1 MVMNSRLRH
10 ETLLQELRR
19 HRISDE
25 KLWEI
30 PSWGT
35 ALGLGVFPFVSN
47 RAGLVE
53 PVGSAFCI
61 SSLGLCATA
70 IHNVQEV
77 LRHHRHGDHLL
88 ASPELPVNYNLD
100 DVNPSV
106 LRVRETLSQRFEY
119 ILQPF
124 EVMNGAPP
132 TDVLMGCLML
142 QERFPYWP
150 LRLSFRPPSIGEL
163 VTAVGYRK
171 ATVPAG
177 GIQLP
182 EMSDEFADAYTH
194 NFCAIEGAVSAI
206 FTQRFASGFG
216 GGPCFAF
223 EGEADHGLSG
233 GPVFNS
239 DGYVCGLVSLAA
251 TSFFSKPTT
260 IVSLLYPTLFSQI
273 SIVGRMGGIV
283 IRGEQQLLDL
293 IATGRVNTDGSESD
307 VTFKFENDEP
317 AQRIG
322 IRISQENAGNVYDD
336 FRGYQDGRPA
346 TLESESVAYIK
357 WHDKDNSQ

>member
-1 MVMNSRLRH
+1 MSPNNSKPRH

-19 HRISDE
+19 HRVSDE

-30 PSWGT
+30 PSWGA

-53 PVGSAFCI
+53 PIGTAFCI
-61 SSLGLCATA
+61 SSLGHCATA
-70 IHNVQEV
+70 IHNVREV
-77 LRHHRHGDHLL
+77 LRHHRHGGRLL

-100 DVNPSV
+100 DVNPAV
-106 LRVRETLSQRFEY
+106 LRVIETTSRKFEY

-132 TDVLMGCLML
+132 TDVLMGCLMFL
-142 QERFPYWP
+142 KRFPYWP
-150 LRLSFRPPSIGEL
+150 LRLSFRPPIIGEF

-171 ATVPAG
+171 ATVPPG
-177 GIQLP
+177 GIRLP
-182 EMSDEFADAYTH
+182 EMSDEFATAYTH
-194 NFCAIEGAVSAI
+194 NFCAIEGEVSAI

-239 DGYVCGLVSLAA
+239 DGHVCGLVSSSA
-251 TSFFSKPTT
+251 TKFFSKPTT
-260 IVSLLYPTLFSQI
+260 IASLLFPTLCSQI
-273 SIVGRMGGIV
+273 AIVGRMGGMV
-283 IRGEQQLLDL
+283 IRSEQQLLDL
-293 IATGRVNTDGSESD
+293 IATGRVNTDGSETD
-307 VTFKFENDEP
+307 VTFKFENDES
-317 AQRIG
+317 ALRIG

-346 TLESESVAYIK
+346 TFESGSVAHIR
-357 WHDKDNSQ
+357 WHR